1 MKLKAELEMLK
12 KEKDIDVL
20 KIKNEYSLLLDT
32 SKKDIENLELTK
44 NKITQQNTKYKTL
57 LSTLKKENILIKK
70 ELLITQL
77 ELKKKTNKNVLL
89 DIEKVNEIN
98 YVNDNYSS
106 DSIINTEQR
115 HKHNKTEYLIK
126 LIEKENDDYRNKL
139 SALEEQLD
147 IYIKNK
153 SRINT
158 SASQLSENSFE
169 INNNNDAPALLYDFY
184 SKASSIMKMEIIPYA
199 NITEKKDKYNANINE
214 MIISIEKCLCDK

>member
-77 ELKKKTNKNVLL
+77 ELKKKTKF
-89 DIEKVNEIN
+89 
-98 YVNDNYSS
+98 
-106 DSIINTEQR
+106 
-115 HKHNKTEYLIK
+115 KTI
-126 LIEKENDDYRNKL
+126 
-139 SALEEQLD
+139 
-147 IYIKNK
+147 
-153 SRINT
+153 
-158 SASQLSENSFE
+158 
-169 INNNNDAPALLYDFY
+169 
-184 SKASSIMKMEIIPYA
+184 
-199 NITEKKDKYNANINE
+199 
-214 MIISIEKCLCDK
+214 